1 MHMHFHGAVLYTEIE
16 LFAVN
21 VRSHDKL
28 RSENQSIKAA
38 ERENG
43 ANNSVLLL
51 HIKAE
56 TLEQN

>member
-1 MHMHFHGAVLYTEIE
+1 MHLHFNEVVLYTKIE

-28 RSENQSIKAA
+28 RSENQSIKVA

-43 ANNSVLLL
+43 ANNSVL

-56 TLEQN
+56 KLEQN